1 MLQGVKEESVCVRFR
16 GKECL
21 KSSEVGRVVLPT
33 GRTLAVYF

>member
-1 MLQGVKEESVCVRFR
+1 MLQGVKEESVCERFC